1 MGGEGARKG
10 MDADKVRAIADRLSH
25 AQRSIADAALKA
37 DTAVRALRPVWTGDD
52 ARTFFNGWP
61 ALRESIESGALQVE
75 DLQKRLREELG
86 DQELTSAVRGGGG
99 DSDGDG
105 IPNRR
110 DRDSDDGRSRD
121 SDNDGTPDG
130 RDTDDD
136 NDGTPD
142 SRDPDNPGVN
152 VTVDNPADA
161 DGDGYDD
168 TTGEEVDTDADG
180 TPDLRD
186 PDTPPGDPSAWNKSW
201 EKEWVDNNPQHK
213 ADPRLDV
220 SLELGS
226 VEKEL
231 WDASVYD
238 RTWGDE
244 NGTHA
249 TVDLLSTEGKAEGS
263 WAIDRDGLTTAGTV
277 TAGAYLAKASGAWSN
292 SHGTSASGSAYVGG
306 EANAKGG
313 LSLGLDGMKANAG
326 VDAFIGGKA
335 EASINQDFGP
345 VDAGIGGEISYGLG
359 AHAEADAE
367 FSADRVGVS
376 VDIGATLGIGGGL
389 EFDLG
394 FDPPW

>member
-25 AQRSIADAALKA
+25 AQRTIAEAAGKA
-37 DTAVRALRPVWTGDD
+37 DTAVRTLRPVWTGDD
-52 ARTFFNGWP
+52 AKTFFSAWP
-61 ALRESIESGALQVE
+61 ALRESLESGALQVE
-75 DLQKRLREELG
+75 SLQKRLREELG
-86 DQELTSAVRGGGG
+86 DQEQTSGASGGGGGG
-99 DSDGDG
+99 DRDGDG

-110 DRDSDDGRSRD
+110 DRDNDNDGIPDGRD
-121 SDNDGTPDG
+121 HDNDNDGTPDD

-142 SRDPDNPGVN
+142 AQDPDHPSGTLGWEHEPG
-152 VTVDNPADA
+152 
-161 DGDGYDD
+161 GG
-168 TTGEEVDTDADG
+168 GEHRGESK
-180 TPDLRD
+180 PF
-186 PDTPPGDPSAWNKSW
+186 W
-201 EKEWVDNNPQHK
+201 EKEWVDNTPEHK
-213 ADPRLDV
+213 GDPRIPVDA
-220 SLELGS
+220 SLELGG

-231 WDASVYD
+231 WDTSVYD
-238 RTWGDE
+238 HTWGDE

-249 TVDLLSTEGKAEGS
+249 TLDVLSTDGKASGS
-263 WAIDRDGLTTAGTV
+263 WSIDRDGLTTAGAL
-277 TAGAYLAKASGAWSN
+277 TAGGYLAKVNGAWSN

-306 EANAKGG
+306 EANAKAGV
-313 LSLGLDGMKANAG
+313 SLGLDGFRGNAG

-335 EASINQDFGP
+335 EGSINQELGP
-345 VDAGIGGEISYGLG
+345 VDVGVGGEISYGIG